1 MQENK
6 RKSVKP
12 KTDTVPKT
20 DRKRSRK
27 RGKTLKRD
35 PAAAPAP
42 RTRPRRSHTPNLHVH
57 TRSRHRHDRVKEGV
71 VLLRRRLGTLGL
83 GHVGRRAL
91 TTPDGKEPF
100 HHVARGVDNA
110 GPGQVDSATDADC
123 TEVEGDPPSTQVS
136 PQALPRAAKA
146 SKAAMKKAAAAA
158 APDDEPVASRTRA
171 QKAARA
177 SPP

>member
-1 MQENK
+1 MGSHTYI
-6 RKSVKP
+6 R
-12 KTDTVPKT
+12 
-20 DRKRSRK
+20 DR
-27 RGKTLKRD
+27 
-35 PAAAPAP
+35 AAPRKKQPPFLFSQVGLTAEGQAKAGYKHAYP
-42 RTRPRRSHTPNLHVH
+42 ARLDIGSSKTRSHTV
-57 TRSRHRHDRVKEGV
+57 SWKQ
-71 VLLRRRLGTLGL
+71 
-83 GHVGRRAL
+83 AL

-158 APDDEPVASRTRA
+158 PDDEPVASRTRA

-177 SPP
+177 GPP

>member
-1 MQENK
+1 MGSHTYI
-6 RKSVKP
+6 R
-12 KTDTVPKT
+12 
-20 DRKRSRK
+20 DR
-27 RGKTLKRD
+27 
-35 PAAAPAP
+35 AAPRKKQPPFLFSQVGLTAEGQAKAGYKHAYP
-42 RTRPRRSHTPNLHVH
+42 AQLDIGSSKTRSHTV
-57 TRSRHRHDRVKEGV
+57 SWKQ
-71 VLLRRRLGTLGL
+71 
-83 GHVGRRAL
+83 AL

-158 APDDEPVASRTRA
+158 ALDDEPVASRTRA

-177 SPP
+177 GPP

>member
-1 MQENK
+1 MPTPPSLISAAAKLARTQC
-6 RKSVKP
+6 RGS
-12 KTDTVPKT
+12 
-20 DRKRSRK
+20 KRS
-27 RGKTLKRD
+27 
-35 PAAAPAP
+35 PP
-42 RTRPRRSHTPNLHVH
+42 
-57 TRSRHRHDRVKEGV
+57 
-71 VLLRRRLGTLGL
+71 
-83 GHVGRRAL
+83 L
-91 TTPDGKEPF
+91 TKEPF

-177 SPP
+177 GPP

>member
-1 MQENK
+1 MH
-6 RKSVKP
+6 
-12 KTDTVPKT
+12 TVSWKQ
-20 DRKRSRK
+20 
-27 RGKTLKRD
+27 
-35 PAAAPAP
+35 
-42 RTRPRRSHTPNLHVH
+42 
-57 TRSRHRHDRVKEGV
+57 
-71 VLLRRRLGTLGL
+71 
-83 GHVGRRAL
+83 AL

-158 APDDEPVASRTRA
+158 APEDDEPVASRTRA

-177 SPP
+177 GPP

>member
-1 MQENK
+1 MPTPPGLI
-6 RKSVKP
+6 S
-12 KTDTVPKT
+12 
-20 DRKRSRK
+20 
-27 RGKTLKRD
+27 
-35 PAAAPAP
+35 AA
-42 RTRPRRSHTPNLHVH
+42 RSHTV
-57 TRSRHRHDRVKEGV
+57 SWKQ
-71 VLLRRRLGTLGL
+71 
-83 GHVGRRAL
+83 AL

-177 SPP
+177 GPP